1 MGKNKISIFDRTAEN
16 DIRYRGPLS
25 YRHLQILAWICIA
38 FKILFILTNLSLR
51 VNPSQP
57 QWLYALRDTF
67 DNIGEFSLPLFLFA
81 NFAIILDEKKSY
93 CQQLVKFAG
102 LSLMIVLLYEVI
114 LHRYV
119 AGLFTAVTNDRS
131 VAMNLIDEGVYSLA
145 SGGGLAFNIFID
157 MFLCTLLMFFM
168 NYVPTR
174 FFTGKRLVLFRLMAL
189 LPILYEVASLGV
201 RLAVCLGKLRPPV
214 FIYPFLTT
222 KPAMSFVLF
231 ILLVLFVKLR
241 WVRFR
246 RRGKSREAYQ
256 AFQRTNVN
264 SLHFSIYASI
274 MILIT
279 GLLDLALHIFLSA
292 LLAVLGKAGAAEAG
306 AVTKEMILQSGK
318 IASALGFGNHFLMI
332 LIIPIILLF
341 SYTRTH
347 KDQMGD
353 ILIPVFGVVLAV
365 IVTVEGL
372 YQCLLLQIPS
382 LMNQLSLVL
391 GTAM

>member
-51 VNPSQP
+51 INPSQP
-57 QWLYALRDTF
+57 QWLYALRGTCDT
-67 DNIGEFSLPLFLFA
+67 IGEFSLPLFLFA

-214 FIYPFLTT
+214 FVYPFLTT

-292 LLAVLGKAGAAEAG
+292 LLAVLGKGAAEAG

-353 ILIPVFGVVLAV
+353 ILIPVFGVALAV
-365 IVTVEGL
+365 IVTIEGL

-382 LMNQLSLVL
+382 LMNQLSSVIN
-391 GTAM
+391 TAM

>member
-51 VNPSQP
+51 INPSQP

-119 AGLFTAVTNDRS
+119 AGLFTAVTSDRS
-131 VAMNLIDEGVYSLA
+131 TAMQLIDDGVYSLA

-214 FIYPFLTT
+214 FVYPFLTT

-292 LLAVLGKAGAAEAG
+292 LLAVLGKGAAEAG

>member
-51 VNPSQP
+51 INPSQP

-102 LSLMIVLLYEVI
+102 LSLMIVLLYEVT

-119 AGLFTAVTNDRS
+119 AGLFTAVTSDRS
-131 VAMNLIDEGVYSLA
+131 TAMQLIDDGVYSLA

-214 FIYPFLTT
+214 FVYPFLTT

-292 LLAVLGKAGAAEAG
+292 LLAVLGKGAAEAG

-353 ILIPVFGVVLAV
+353 ILIPVFGVALAV
-365 IVTVEGL
+365 IVTIEGL

-382 LMNQLSLVL
+382 LMNQLSSVMNA
-391 GTAM
+391 AM

>member
-16 DIRYRGPLS
+16 DIRYRGPMS

-51 VNPSQP
+51 INPSQP

-131 VAMNLIDEGVYSLA
+131 VAMSLIDEGVYSLA

-214 FIYPFLTT
+214 FVYPFLTT

-292 LLAVLGKAGAAEAG
+292 LLAVLGKGAAEAG

-353 ILIPVFGVVLAV
+353 ILIPVFGVALAV
-365 IVTVEGL
+365 IVTIEGL

-382 LMNQLSLVL
+382 LMNQLSSVMNA
-391 GTAM
+391 AM

>member
-1 MGKNKISIFDRTAEN
+1 
-16 DIRYRGPLS
+16 
-25 YRHLQILAWICIA
+25 
-38 FKILFILTNLSLR
+38 
-51 VNPSQP
+51 
-57 QWLYALRDTF
+57 
-67 DNIGEFSLPLFLFA
+67 
-81 NFAIILDEKKSY
+81 
-93 CQQLVKFAG
+93 
-102 LSLMIVLLYEVI
+102 MIVLLYEVI

-214 FIYPFLTT
+214 FVYPFLTT

-353 ILIPVFGVVLAV
+353 ILIPVFGVALAV
-365 IVTVEGL
+365 IVTIEGL

-382 LMNQLSLVL
+382 LMNQLSSVMNA
-391 GTAM
+391 AM

>member
-51 VNPSQP
+51 INPSQP

-119 AGLFTAVTNDRS
+119 AGLFTAVTSDRS
-131 VAMNLIDEGVYSLA
+131 TAMQLIDEGVYSLA

-214 FIYPFLTT
+214 FVYPFLTT

-292 LLAVLGKAGAAEAG
+292 LLAVLGKAGTVEAG
-306 AVTKEMILQSGK
+306 AITEEMILQSGK

>member
-1 MGKNKISIFDRTAEN
+1 MGKNKISIFDRTAED
-16 DIRYRGPLS
+16 DIRYRGPMS

-51 VNPSQP
+51 INPSQP

-131 VAMNLIDEGVYSLA
+131 VAMSLIDEGVYSLA

-214 FIYPFLTT
+214 FVYPFLTT

-292 LLAVLGKAGAAEAG
+292 LLAVLGKGAAEAG

-353 ILIPVFGVVLAV
+353 ILIPVFGVALAV
-365 IVTVEGL
+365 IVTIEGL

-382 LMNQLSLVL
+382 LMNQLSSVIN
-391 GTAM
+391 TAM

>member
-16 DIRYRGPLS
+16 DIRYRGPMS

-51 VNPSQP
+51 INPSQP
-57 QWLYALRDTF
+57 QWLYALRGTCDT
-67 DNIGEFSLPLFLFA
+67 IGEFSLPLFLFA

-214 FIYPFLTT
+214 FVYPFLTT
-222 KPAMSFVLF
+222 KPVMSFVLF

-292 LLAVLGKAGAAEAG
+292 LLAVLGKGAAEAG

-353 ILIPVFGVVLAV
+353 ILIPVFGVALAV
-365 IVTVEGL
+365 IVTIEGL

-382 LMNQLSLVL
+382 LMNQLSSVMNA
-391 GTAM
+391 AM

>member
-51 VNPSQP
+51 INPSQP

-214 FIYPFLTT
+214 FVYPFLTT

>member
-51 VNPSQP
+51 INPSQP

-214 FIYPFLTT
+214 FVYPFLTT

-292 LLAVLGKAGAAEAG
+292 LLAVLGKGAAEAG

-365 IVTVEGL
+365 IVTIEGL

-382 LMNQLSLVL
+382 LMNQLSSVI
-391 GTAM
+391 GAAM

>member
-51 VNPSQP
+51 INPSQP

-102 LSLMIVLLYEVI
+102 LSLLIVLLYEVI

-131 VAMNLIDEGVYSLA
+131 TAMNLIDEGVYSLA

-168 NYVPTR
+168 NYVPAR
-174 FFTGKRLVLFRLMAL
+174 FFTGKKLVLFRLMAL

-214 FIYPFLTT
+214 FVYPFLTT
-222 KPAMSFVLF
+222 KPVMSFVLF

-292 LLAVLGKAGAAEAG
+292 LLAVLGKGAAEAG

-353 ILIPVFGVVLAV
+353 ILIPVFGVALAV
-365 IVTVEGL
+365 IVTIEGL

-382 LMNQLSLVL
+382 LMNQLSSLMN
-391 GTAM
+391 TAM

>member
-51 VNPSQP
+51 INPSQP

-102 LSLMIVLLYEVI
+102 LSLLIVLLYEVI

-131 VAMNLIDEGVYSLA
+131 TAMNLIDEGVYSLA

-168 NYVPTR
+168 NYVPAR
-174 FFTGKRLVLFRLMAL
+174 FFTGKKLVLFRLMAL

-214 FIYPFLTT
+214 FVYPFLTT

-292 LLAVLGKAGAAEAG
+292 LLAVLGKGAAEAG

-353 ILIPVFGVVLAV
+353 ILIPVFGVALAV
-365 IVTVEGL
+365 IVTIEGL

-382 LMNQLSLVL
+382 LMNQLSSLMN
-391 GTAM
+391 TAM

>member
-51 VNPSQP
+51 INPSQP
-57 QWLYALRDTF
+57 QWLYALRGTCDT
-67 DNIGEFSLPLFLFA
+67 IGEFSLPLFLFA

-93 CQQLVKFAG
+93 CQQLAKFAG
-102 LSLMIVLLYEVI
+102 LSLLIVLLYEVT

-119 AGLFTAVTNDRS
+119 AGLFTAVTSDRS
-131 VAMNLIDEGVYSLA
+131 TAMQLIDEGVYSLA

-214 FIYPFLTT
+214 FVYPFLTT

-292 LLAVLGKAGAAEAG
+292 LLAVLGKGAAEAG

-353 ILIPVFGVVLAV
+353 ILIPFFGVVLAV

>member
-51 VNPSQP
+51 INPSQP

-256 AFQRTNVN
+256 AFQRTNV
-264 SLHFSIYASI
+264 SPCTSPS
-274 MILIT
+274 T
-279 GLLDLALHIFLSA
+279 
-292 LLAVLGKAGAAEAG
+292 
-306 AVTKEMILQSGK
+306 LQS
-318 IASALGFGNHFLMI
+318 
-332 LIIPIILLF
+332 
-341 SYTRTH
+341 
-347 KDQMGD
+347 
-353 ILIPVFGVVLAV
+353 
-365 IVTVEGL
+365 
-372 YQCLLLQIPS
+372 
-382 LMNQLSLVL
+382 
-391 GTAM
+391 

>member
-51 VNPSQP
+51 INPSQP
-57 QWLYALRDTF
+57 QWLYALRGTCDT
-67 DNIGEFSLPLFLFA
+67 IGEFSLPLFLFA

-93 CQQLVKFAG
+93 RQQLVKFAG

-214 FIYPFLTT
+214 FVYPFLTT
-222 KPAMSFVLF
+222 KPVMSFVLF

-292 LLAVLGKAGAAEAG
+292 LLAVLGKGAAEAG

-353 ILIPVFGVVLAV
+353 ILIPVFGVALAV
-365 IVTVEGL
+365 IVTIEGL

>member
-51 VNPSQP
+51 INPSQP

-102 LSLMIVLLYEVI
+102 LSLMIVLLYEVS

-119 AGLFTAVTNDRS
+119 AGLFTAVTSDRS
-131 VAMNLIDEGVYSLA
+131 TAMQLIDEGVYSLA

-168 NYVPTR
+168 NYVPAR
-174 FFTGKRLVLFRLMAL
+174 FFTGKKLVLFRLMAL

-214 FIYPFLTT
+214 FVYPFLTT

-292 LLAVLGKAGAAEAG
+292 LLAVLGQGAAEAG

-353 ILIPVFGVVLAV
+353 ILIPVFGVALAV
-365 IVTVEGL
+365 IVTIEGL

-382 LMNQLSLVL
+382 LMNQLSSLMN
-391 GTAM
+391 TAM

>member
-38 FKILFILTNLSLR
+38 FKMLFILTNLSLR
-51 VNPSQP
+51 INPSQP

-214 FIYPFLTT
+214 FVYPFLTT
-222 KPAMSFVLF
+222 KPVMSFVLF

-292 LLAVLGKAGAAEAG
+292 LLAVLGKGAAEAG

-353 ILIPVFGVVLAV
+353 ILIPVFGVALAV
-365 IVTVEGL
+365 IVTIEGL

-382 LMNQLSLVL
+382 LMNQLSSVMNA
-391 GTAM
+391 AM

>member
-51 VNPSQP
+51 INPSQP

-214 FIYPFLTT
+214 FVYPFLTT

-292 LLAVLGKAGAAEAG
+292 LLAVLGKGAAEAG

>member
-51 VNPSQP
+51 INPSQP
-57 QWLYALRDTF
+57 QWLYALRGTCDT
-67 DNIGEFSLPLFLFA
+67 IGEFSLPLFLFA

-214 FIYPFLTT
+214 FVYPFLTT
-222 KPAMSFVLF
+222 KPVMSFVLF

-292 LLAVLGKAGAAEAG
+292 LLAVLGKGAAEAG

-353 ILIPVFGVVLAV
+353 ILIPVFGVALAV
-365 IVTVEGL
+365 IVTIEGL

-382 LMNQLSLVL
+382 LMNQLSSVMNA
-391 GTAM
+391 AM